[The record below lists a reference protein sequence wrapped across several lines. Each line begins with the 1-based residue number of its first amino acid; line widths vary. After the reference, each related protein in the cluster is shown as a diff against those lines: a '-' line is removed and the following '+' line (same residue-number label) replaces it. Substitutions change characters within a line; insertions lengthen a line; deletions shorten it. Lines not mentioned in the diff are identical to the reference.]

1 MISFT
6 INRITDDLGQ
16 RLNGAGEGKLQVCRQ
31 CVSETN
37 KVAWQRTRVP
47 REAEQQH
54 FQAMR

>member
-6 INRITDDLGQ
+6 IHPITDDLGQ
-16 RLNGAGEGKLQVCRQ
+16 WLDGAGEGKLQVCRQ
-31 CVSETN
+31 CVTEAN
-37 KVAWQRTRVP
+37 KVARQRTRVS